1 MKTTANVYDAR
12 ECVEKREQ
20 FKNRSESIFTTGAS
34 ITEWSEGDSLY
45 IVYSYGSHYPMFI
58 YDYTCERWYANEDYY
73 SQTTSKQRTQLMP
86 RGVDVDWAN
95 TCEMSGIAAHG
106 STASWVIKKA
116 S

>member
-12 ECVEKREQ
+12 ECVEKKEQ
-20 FKNRSESIFTTGAS
+20 FKNRSKSIFTSGAS

-73 SQTTSKQRTQLMP
+73 SRTTSKQRTQLMP

-95 TCEMSGIAAHG
+95 TREMSGIAAHG